1 MEQDFPE
8 SLKAEMWPMWVNKIT
23 HEHLHE
29 NVQLVYLGWLILLFV
44 SAEPNVK
51 THVEYSPHEAWKTNV
66 RGTDSRE
73 VSLIKHWGR
82 KTD

>member
-51 THVEYSPHEAWKTNV
+51 THMWNIPRMKPEKQTYEEQT
-66 RGTDSRE
+66 RE
-73 VSLIKHWGR
+73 RSV
-82 KTD
+82 